1 MAKRIDD
8 RKLHEHR
15 NRFNLARSPQWAT
28 GESGTKSEELERS
41 GERTLKKGGIIT
53 QNQ

>member
-8 RKLHEHR
+8 RKLHKHR
-15 NRFNLARSPQWAT
+15 NRFILARSPQWAT
-28 GESGTKSEELERS
+28 GESGTKSEERS
-41 GERTLKKGGIIT
+41 GERTLKKGGSIT